1 MERNAMSTTFENAT
15 TKSVDV
21 NGTSF
26 VLREVGKKG
35 GIPVMLL
42 HHLTAVLDDS
52 DPRVVDGLAAQH
64 HVIAFDNRGVGG
76 SGGSTPKTVEEMARD
91 AIAFI
96 GALGFSKVDLLGFS
110 LGGFVSQV
118 IAQQQP
124 GLVRNIILAGT
135 GPAGGDGIANVGAVL
150 QDAFGKAGAA
160 HKQPKHFLFFT
171 QTSNGQI
178 SADGFLQRLKER
190 TKDLDAPVSNETV
203 QAQIAAIQVWGQGDA
218 TMLGTVQHPVLVV
231 NGDHDVMVPSF
242 NSFELA
248 RTMTK
253 AQLSIF
259 PDAGHGGIFQHHAT
273 FVQQALGFL
282 QQ

>member
-1 MERNAMSTTFENAT
+1 MSISFENAA

-21 NGTSF
+21 NGTKF
-26 VLREVGKKG
+26 VYRDIGKKG
-35 GIPVMLL
+35 GVPVVFL
-42 HHLTAVLDDS
+42 HHLTAVLEDW
-52 DPRVVDGLAAQH
+52 DPRVVDGLAARHQ
-64 HVIAFDNRGVGG
+64 VIVFDNRGVGG

-91 AIAFI
+91 AVAFI
-96 GALGFSKVDLLGFS
+96 GALGLSKVDLLGFS

-124 GLVRNIILAGT
+124 GLVRKIILAGT
-135 GPAGGDGIANVGAVL
+135 GPAGGEGIVNVGAVL
-150 QDAFGKAGAA
+150 QDAFGKAGATNK
-160 HKQPKHFLFFT
+160 HPKHFLFFT
-171 QTSNGQI
+171 QTSNGQAA
-178 SADGFLQRLKER
+178 ADEFLRHLKER

-203 QAQIAAIQVWGQGDA
+203 QAQLAAIHAWGQGDA
-218 TMLGTVQHPVLVV
+218 TKLGTVQHPVLVV
-231 NGDHDVMVPSF
+231 NGDDDVMVPPL

-248 RTMTK
+248 RRLPN

-273 FVQQALGFL
+273 FVQQAIAFL

>member
-1 MERNAMSTTFENAT
+1 MTTTFENVT
-15 TKSVDV
+15 TQSVDV
-21 NGTSF
+21 NGTKF
-26 VLREVGKKG
+26 VFREIGQKG
-35 GIPVMLL
+35 GIPVVFL
-42 HHLTAVLDDS
+42 HHLTAVLEDW
-52 DPRVVDGLAAQH
+52 DPRIVDGLAAKH

-91 AIAFI
+91 AVTFI

-124 GLVRNIILAGT
+124 GLVRKIILAGT
-135 GPAGGDGIANVGAVL
+135 GPAGGEGIANVGAVL

-160 HKQPKHFLFFT
+160 NKHPKQFLFFT
-171 QTSNGQI
+171 QTKNGQ
-178 SADGFLQRLKER
+178 AAAGDFLLRLKER
-190 TKDLDAPVSNETV
+190 TKDLDTPVSNETI
-203 QAQIAAIQVWGQGDA
+203 QAQLAAIGAWGHGDA
-218 TMLGTVQHPVLVV
+218 TALGTVQHPVLVV
-231 NGDHDVMVPSF
+231 NGDDDVMVPSF

-248 RTMTK
+248 RRLPN

-259 PDAGHGGIFQHHAT
+259 PDAGHGGIFQYHAA
-273 FVQQALGFL
+273 FVQQALTFL